1 MLKSKVFKGKKFII
15 LGMGI
20 SGQSVYNSLSK
31 SSAIVSFWDDNFKV
45 RNSLKTKGYNICG
58 AKEIKQAEYIIP
70 SPGIKLNGAQ
80 AHPLIKKAKVNK
92 IKLISELDLFQNY
105 LNQKKHPE
113 KIKIIAITGTNGK
126 STLVSLLNFIIK
138 KNQKTTVLAGN
149 IGKPIFNSKPIES
162 GIIIL
167 ELSSYQL
174 EITKSFKPDIAC
186 IINLSIDHIDRH
198 GTFKKYAD
206 AKSNIFQNL
215 DKNQLGLCCSN
226 NTLRQI
232 INKKY
237 REKKDSIEYL
247 NIPSK
252 TILDIKNND
261 QIDNEKFIY
270 AVNIL
275 NRLNIGKKQFLNNIK
290 SFRGLPFRT
299 EVILAKNNLKIIN
312 DSKSTNFDSLI
323 YALSKYENAILI
335 CGGILKDKKFKVLD
349 KHLKKV
355 KKIYVFGENTKP
367 WLRYFSKIK
376 PTISVRTL
384 DDIVPKI
391 SEDLKKGKYQNIL
404 FSPGASSF
412 DQYQNFEDRGN
423 HFNKLFRR
431 LI

>member
-261 QIDNEKFIY
+261 QIDNEKFTY

-355 KKIYVFGENTKP
+355 KKIYVFGEKTKP

>member
-20 SGQSVYNSLSK
+20 SGRSVYNSLSK

-80 AHPLIKKAKVNK
+80 THPLIKKAKVNK

-215 DKNQLGLCCSN
+215 DKDQFGLCCSN

-237 REKKDSIEYL
+237 REKKDRIEYV

-261 QIDNEKFIY
+261 QIDNEKFTY

-355 KKIYVFGENTKP
+355 KKVYVFGEKTKS
-367 WLRYFSKIK
+367 WSKYFSKIK

>member
-215 DKNQLGLCCSN
+215 DKDQFGLCCPN

-237 REKKDSIEYL
+237 CEKKDRIEYV

-261 QIDNEKFIY
+261 QIDNEKFTY

-355 KKIYVFGENTKP
+355 KKIYVFGEKTKP

-384 DDIVPKI
+384 NDVVPKI

>member
-70 SPGIKLNGAQ
+70 SPGIKLNGAR

-215 DKNQLGLCCSN
+215 DKDQFGLCCTN

-237 REKKDSIEYL
+237 SEKKDRIEYV

-252 TILDIKNND
+252 TILDIKDND
-261 QIDNEKFIY
+261 QIDNEKFTY
-270 AVNIL
+270 AVKIL
-275 NRLNIGKKQFLNNIK
+275 NKLNIGKQQFLNNIK

-355 KKIYVFGENTKP
+355 KKIYVFGEKTKP

-384 DDIVPKI
+384 NDLVPKI

>member
-58 AKEIKQAEYIIP
+58 AKEIRQAEYIIP

-215 DKNQLGLCCSN
+215 DKDQFGLCCTN

-237 REKKDSIEYL
+237 CEKKDRIEYV

-261 QIDNEKFIY
+261 QIDNEKFTY

-355 KKIYVFGENTKP
+355 KKIYVFGEKTKP
-367 WLRYFSKIK
+367 WFRYFSKIK

-384 DDIVPKI
+384 NDVVPKI

>member
-215 DKNQLGLCCSN
+215 DKDQFGLCCSN

-237 REKKDSIEYL
+237 REKKDRIEYV

-355 KKIYVFGENTKP
+355 KKIYVFGEKTKP
-367 WLRYFSKIK
+367 WSRYFSKIK

-384 DDIVPKI
+384 DDVVPKI